1 MKIRNISDGKIIGIG
16 DVTVLPG
23 ETREVPAA
31 YETSPILEVYKSL
44 KLAEIIGS
52 PAKDAGKKESAKSAQ
67 EKKAKASAAEKLR
80 KERLANIDIMSDE
93 EVAAIAKEY
102 GINPAS
108 CKDLADVREKV
119 KAALEK

>member
-16 DVTVLPG
+16 DITVLPG
-23 ETREVPAA
+23 ETQEVPAA

-52 PAKDAGKKESAKSAQ
+52 PSKDVAKKEAAKAAK
-67 EKKAKASAAEKLR
+67 EKKEKAAAAEKLR
-80 KERLANIDIMSDE
+80 KERLDTIDTMSDE
-93 EVAAIAKEY
+93 EIAAIANEY

-119 KAALEK
+119 KSALEK